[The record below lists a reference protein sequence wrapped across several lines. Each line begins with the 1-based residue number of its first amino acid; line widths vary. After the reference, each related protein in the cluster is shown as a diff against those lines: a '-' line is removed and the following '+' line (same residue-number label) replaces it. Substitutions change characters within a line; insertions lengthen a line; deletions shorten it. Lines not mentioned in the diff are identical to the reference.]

1 MLFICWFHLKIQGY
15 RPHTLY
21 TYKKINLYSKYST
34 LIALQLRILYFTA
47 KAEKLSKRWRDLNV
61 KHGGSDTMMC
71 RWHSTYKRNE
81 NICIQYCTLFTIY
94 TCMSALFLFIYC
106 ECCLHLSCNFM
117 LLLLL
122 KIMVQVDLFFYIY
135 CFTFTCFSSRGFIRL
150 SLLSTIFQIYCVG
163 GWNLYNWRILLL
175 PIPNSMVKNAYRY
188 EISSE
193 EIYFKLFFVGS
204 WVIFFKSIPL
214 LSLHIQV
221 W

>member
-1 MLFICWFHLKIQGY
+1 LLFQLKIQGY

-71 RWHSTYKRNE
+71 RWHSTYNRHE

-106 ECCLHLSCNFM
+106 KCCLHLSCNFII
-117 LLLLL
+117 
-122 KIMVQVDLFFYIY
+122 KDYGSSGSFFFFFY

-204 WVIFFKSIPL
+204 GVIFF
-214 LSLHIQV
+214 
-221 W
+221 